1 MMGLFIVF
9 DGVLSVLVAT
19 PDEAF
24 PFQAAFIVE
33 NANVASA
40 RLDRLESYRNF
51 FISETEVQKKYS
63 KHGSETKKK

>member
-40 RLDRLESYRNF
+40 RFNRIETYRNL
-51 FISETEVQKKYS
+51 FISEMEVQK
-63 KHGSETKKK
+63 